1 MADRKLEKYCAG
13 YTAKPGMESP
23 LPKKGDPQRSALIQ
37 FLIDKFGFINENKD
51 DEDSIIVDFGS
62 GTGVLAFEMDRL
74 FPDNANL
81 PYYIAVDLPDALTE
95 LALPSRIHNNSKKL
109 SVDEFFSEFLPRNGT
124 SISTIVIR
132 NVLHEMDIVETAK
145 LFCTF
150 NKHISTTT
158 DLYIQDMATLP
169 EHERGKAGWMPELL
183 CEFLSAIGIKSTM
196 AKQESYG
203 GTEWYI
209 LKAILPGVV
218 TNISQGV
225 KYCADCRR
233 KQHDNILQ
241 QIYDLYQKK
250 DEESATRLIQ
260 LQGDCSS
267 ISIQL
272 KHCQISSGIDEQQVS
287 TSAKLASIGIFIRS
301 DEMGEHDFCLK
312 MQDDVIKQF
321 GLMAILSN
329 KSIIDFPAQYRSC
342 KKELLFS
349 GYSLRPLFLHDNNQ
363 SAIESLLKNGIPVKI
378 LLVDPESE
386 AATIRAKMP
395 SYSSQDELFEQI
407 RCTIQQTKNLN
418 EKLLSGDD
426 HVKSNLE
433 LRLTHRPPP
442 CSYFFADNL
451 CFLSLYS
458 NRMTGSRGQCFIY
471 TSEYG
476 AFGNYYHFL
485 IEDFKGEWER
495 AMRITND

>member
-1 MADRKLEKYCAG
+1 MFDRNLEKYCAG
-13 YTAKPGMESP
+13 YTSKPGMESP

-37 FLIDKFGFINENKD
+37 FLIDKFGFTNEKKD

-62 GTGVLAFEMDRL
+62 GNGVLAHEIDRL
-74 FPDNANL
+74 FPDNTKL
-81 PYYIAVDLPDALTE
+81 PYYIAVDLPDALSE
-95 LALPSRIHNNSKKL
+95 LALPPRIHNNSKKL
-109 SVDEFFSEFLPRNGT
+109 SVDEFYSEFLPRSGA
-124 SISTIVIR
+124 SIAAIVIR
-132 NVLHEMDIVETAK
+132 NVLHEMDIVETAN
-145 LFCTF
+145 LFCTL

-183 CEFLSAIGIKSTM
+183 CEFMSAIGIKSTM

-218 TNISQGV
+218 TNIRQIQ

-233 KQHDNILQ
+233 KQHENILQ
-241 QIYDLYQKK
+241 QIYDLNQKT

-260 LQGDCSS
+260 LQGDCTS
-267 ISIQL
+267 ISIQV
-272 KHCQISSGIDEQQVS
+272 KHCQISSGTAEQQVS
-287 TSAKLASIGIFIRS
+287 PASKLDNIGIFIS
-301 DEMGEHDFCLK
+301 TDEMGEHDFCIK
-312 MQDDVIKQF
+312 MQDDVVKQF
-321 GLMAILSN
+321 GLVAILSN

-342 KKELLFS
+342 KKELLLS
-349 GYSLRPLFLHDNNQ
+349 GYSLRPLFLHENNRL
-363 SAIESLLKNGIPVKI
+363 AIESLLKNGIPVKI

-386 AATIRAKMP
+386 AAATRAKMP
-395 SYSSQDELFEQI
+395 SYSSHDELFEQI
-407 RCTIQQTKNLN
+407 RWTIQQTKNLN
-418 EKLLSGDD
+418 KKLLSDD
-426 HVKSNLE
+426 DPVNLE

-458 NRMTGSRGQCFIY
+458 NRVTGSRGQCFIY
-471 TSEYG
+471 TSKDG
-476 AFGNYYHFL
+476 AFGSYYHFL